1 MTSSFDPLPEW
12 AHAVPSE
19 PGIHPE
25 QSALQWQ
32 RPFTVQQ
39 LLEIGEQFIE
49 QFLAWVVRAVA
60 GVFIPGEASFDQL
73 RDWALNIPILGD
85 IIEAITGLVGGGI
98 EELTQFFNNI
108 RNFFRSIDFNNPSF
122 NPLQAAAQLV
132 NIILAPL
139 RNVLPRLLTFLPIGA
154 ITAQTPNLLSAPKFA
169 ADSVDSGSEWVVD
182 PDKSHASDGTGAVRV
197 IANGKLHALRS
208 GEDATDILGVG
219 ARQTV
224 DISVYVSHE
233 GYSGSG
239 DPIRLDVVPFVD
251 GVAQAPVSVVT
262 YTPQSQDA
270 DWTLM
275 AGQYVVPEG
284 VTGIQLRLVVDA
296 GAAAGTVWFDDATVK
311 QTGTIRPEW
320 VEGLSDLLQSLGSQ
334 VQLVIDTVVN
344 AIRGGISV
352 VGSTLE
358 DLFDALQNIN
368 PANIIGMLGPG
379 NLLETIEEIVNNIV
393 GGLVGV
399 VGGGAGLAD
408 LFNILREISSRASR
422 GDFAWIIQGIR
433 TNKPAAGG
441 LGPSERSNMNL
452 SEITGMVS
460 ATQSASLI
468 AWDYIE
474 ESMPIGAISWMGYG
488 VSGITEFYVHVWKMD
503 TATGVPALIHSSD
516 NILSVIADAGSADP
530 DVGAY
535 LQYELPQDEVI
546 PAEAS
551 DLLGYEFVPVGG
563 THQIRGRVDEF
574 PLHPTA
580 PISKRAS
587 TRNNTSSPSSPPSS
601 IPRNQIV
608 WSDNVPWVGI
618 AVDTGVIG
626 DQHDP
631 EKIYLGTA
639 TTTIP
644 VARWVNYID
653 PVALGG
659 GGGGRQG
666 IALGVNGAPGQPG
679 QFNATIWVRGEDF
692 GDNAIITFTPG
703 AGGVGGPG
711 DGAPGGDTVITI
723 TTPGGPTRSI
733 TASGGAAGTS
743 AGFLTNPVGR
753 GPAAFVFNGQEYV
766 GGGDQKVMGGKGTSP
781 GGGGNGGRGALAS
794 FQPGGNGGP
803 GGGWVYLR
811 PDPLPEPDPDLTP
824 PTAPTLVELVDSTFS
839 SLTITWSG
847 ATDE

>member
-1 MTSSFDPLPEW
+1 MTDSFDPLPKW

-219 ARQTV
+219 AGQTV
-224 DISVYVSHE
+224 DFSVYVSHE

-251 GVAQAPVSVVT
+251 GVAQAPASVVT

-275 AGQYVVPEG
+275 AGQYVVPDG

-296 GAAAGTVWFDDATVK
+296 GAAAGTVWFDDAVVK
-311 QTGTIRPEW
+311 QTGSIRPEW
-320 VEGLSDLLQSLGSQ
+320 VEGLSDIVSSIRSS

-344 AIRGGISV
+344 AIRRGATV

-358 DLFDALQNIN
+358 DLFDALRNIN
-368 PANIIGMLGPG
+368 PANIIGLLGPAD
-379 NLLETIEEIVNNIV
+379 LRETIQEIVNT
-393 GGLVGV
+393 V
-399 VGGGAGLAD
+399 VGGILNIPNAAGHSIAD
-408 LFNILREISSRASR
+408 LFNYMQTVASNALA
-422 GDFAWIIQGIR
+422 GLFSWATLGIR
-433 TNKPAAGG
+433 TNKPADGG
-441 LGPSERSNMNL
+441 LLPSERSNFPL
-452 SEITGMVS
+452 SNISDELV

-468 AWDYIE
+468 GLDFIE
-474 ESMPIGAISWMGYG
+474 EDMPLGVVSWIGYG
-488 VSGITEFYVHVWKMD
+488 VAGITEFYVNIWKVN
-503 TATGVPALIHSSD
+503 TTTGDFTLVHHSP
-516 NILSVIADAGSADP
+516 NI
-530 DVGAY
+530 VGILEGTSSPGAFIS
-535 LQYELPQDEVI
+535 YELAEPLPVVASEVY
-546 PAEAS
+546 A
-551 DLLGYEFVPVGG
+551 YELVPVGG
-563 THQIRGRVDEF
+563 THTVQGRVANL
-574 PLHPTA
+574 PQHPTA
-580 PISKRAS
+580 QIVSLAA
-587 TRNNTSSPSSPPSS
+587 TRNNTSPDSPPSS
-601 IPRNQIV
+601 IAKASVTR
-608 WSDNVPWVGI
+608 SGNVPWIGI
-618 AVDTGVIG
+618 AVDTGSGG
-626 DQHDP
+626 DHHDP
-631 EKIYLGTA
+631 LRVYLGTSA
-639 TTTIP
+639 TTIP
-644 VARWVNYID
+644 IPNWCNYVDVVGI
-653 PVALGG
+653 GG
-659 GGGGRQG
+659 GGGGQQG
-666 IALGVNGAPGQPG
+666 LLLGLNGAPGRPG
-679 QFNATIWVRGEDF
+679 LFNSTTWVRDTDF
-692 GDNAIITFTPG
+692 SGSSTIITFTPG
-703 AGGVGGPG
+703 AGGTGGAG
-711 DGAPGGDTVITI
+711 
-723 TTPGGPTRSI
+723 S
-733 TASGGAAGTS
+733 GAAGGNTTIS
-743 AGFLTNPVGR
+743 IPGATLTCAGGAGGDGVGFLTAPVGR
-753 GPAAFVFNGQEYV
+753 GPGSYTFNGQEYV
-766 GGGDQKVMGGKGTSP
+766 GGKDQKVLGGDGVP
-781 GGGGNGGRGALAS
+781 AGGAGNGGRGALAS
-794 FQPGGNGGP
+794 FEGGGDGAPGGA
-803 GGGWVYLR
+803 WVFFR
-811 PDPLPEPDPDLTP
+811 PDPLPDPDPVDLTP